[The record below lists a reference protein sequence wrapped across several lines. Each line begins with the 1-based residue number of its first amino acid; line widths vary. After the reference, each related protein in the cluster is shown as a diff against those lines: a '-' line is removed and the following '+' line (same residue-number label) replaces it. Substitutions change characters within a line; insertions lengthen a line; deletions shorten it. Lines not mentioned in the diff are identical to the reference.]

1 MVSCCN
7 DEQSFFLITFVC
19 YVCAV
24 RLLWFSALLKP
35 FRLWT
40 TFMHEFSHAC
50 AAWLTCNKVTGIEV
64 NDNEG
69 GLTHWSGKAERMRCS
84 QHFVLPAG
92 YLGSTLWGVFI
103 LLSCARRE
111 WAHAMSFVLLV
122 ALGICLLFAL
132 FGKTREERRPLIMV
146 AVGFGTVLVGH
157 AAVARAYPRKV
168 PQD

>member
-103 LLSCARRE
+103 LLS
-111 WAHAMSFVLLV
+111 WAAS
-122 ALGICLLFAL
+122 ASAAGLGA
-132 FGKTREERRPLIMV
+132 EEEEDRPPPMV
-146 AVGFGTVLVGH
+146 ERVSSPLK
-157 AAVARAYPRKV
+157 PKLCRK
-168 PQD
+168 